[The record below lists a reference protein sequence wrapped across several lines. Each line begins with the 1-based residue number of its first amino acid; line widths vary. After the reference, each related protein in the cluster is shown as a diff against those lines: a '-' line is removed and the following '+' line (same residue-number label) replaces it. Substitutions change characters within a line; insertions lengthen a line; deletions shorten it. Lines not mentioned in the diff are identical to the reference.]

1 MARRGSHRLLT
12 WIAFADFF
20 VALSVVAIALYGF
33 QQQQNFRITEP
44 VKNLAEQLA
53 GELAGLGIDVN
64 YDRGSAALTMPDT
77 FLFES
82 GGYVLRDRLKLHNIA
97 SALRKVTNDWHG
109 GYVLVIRGHTDAY
122 PPRKDARFRSNLEL
136 STLRA
141 RAMQEALERE
151 GIVAPRFQI
160 ATQGVGEFEPQVD
173 NCVGSSPVIR
183 VRCDAAAKLRS
194 TEELQPNRRIELRFG
209 FFSGNA
215 ASPR

>member
-1 MARRGSHRLLT
+1 MVRRGSHRLIT
-12 WIAFADFF
+12 WIAIADFF
-20 VALSVVAIALYGF
+20 VALSVVAIAMYGF

-44 VKNLAEQLA
+44 VKHLAEQLA
-53 GELAGLGIDVN
+53 NELKELGVEVQ

-82 GGYVLRDRLKLHNIA
+82 GGHALRDPLKLSNIA
-97 SALRKVTNDWHG
+97 SALRKVTDDWHG
-109 GYVLVIRGHTDAY
+109 GFVLVIRGHTDSY
-122 PPRKDARFRSNLEL
+122 PPRKDARFRTNLEL
-136 STLRA
+136 SSLRA

-183 VRCDAAAKLRS
+183 VECETVAELRPK
-194 TEELQPNRRIELRFG
+194 EQLQQNRRIEMRFG
-209 FFSGNA
+209 FFSGN
-215 ASPR
+215 SVPR